1 MKTYGYLLLSY
12 PQIKLPGMLRDKKPY
27 RILVIEDNPGDLMIV
42 EEFIMKQIL
51 SPVIAYAGNF

>member
-1 MKTYGYLLLSY
+1 
-12 PQIKLPGMLRDKKPY
+12 MLRDKKPY